1 MGRKCSTSRQ
11 NNRDGQ
17 KCSIRSVAFSPN
29 DTIGTDDRTIVYDVF
44 TDVDAEDFTTL
55 KNDIGGRKE
64 NMFHVS
70 SEISRLV
77 CVQAQVEE

>member
-1 MGRKCSTSRQ
+1 
-11 NNRDGQ
+11 
-17 KCSIRSVAFSPN
+17 
-29 DTIGTDDRTIVYDVF
+29 VF